1 VAGFYPI
8 EGERGNMLTV
18 LAPAK
23 VNLTLEVVAKR
34 ADGFH
39 EIRSVVQTI
48 DLCDRLHFQLSDR
61 VEFRCSDPNW
71 VSGESLVS
79 KAADL
84 LCQRAGRSKGAMVT
98 LKKRIPLI
106 SGLSGD
112 SSDAAATLR
121 GLNWLWGM
129 GLSQRELLR
138 LAEELGSD
146 VPFFLY
152 GGTALLEGRGEVVK
166 PLPPFSPMW
175 LVLVLPPVPR
185 MPSKTGRLYGCIKAE
200 HYTEGEATRRLVSQL
215 SKGGGVVLAMLFNVF
230 DKVALD
236 YFDGLSVYREQFLKS
251 GAQEIHLAGS
261 GPVLF
266 TLTGDETRAERI
278 YRDLKRRKLESYLTH
293 TLAAIE
299 YIG

>member
-1 VAGFYPI
+1 
-8 EGERGNMLTV
+8 MLTV

-23 VNLTLEVVAKR
+23 VNLTLEVLAKR
-34 ADGFH
+34 MDGFH

-48 DLCDRLHFQLSDR
+48 DLCDRLHFRLSDR
-61 VEFRCSDPNW
+61 VAFRCNDPNW

-84 LCQRAGRSKGAMVT
+84 LYQRVGRSKGAIVT
-98 LKKRIPLI
+98 LKKCIPLI

-112 SSDAAATLR
+112 SSNAAATLR
-121 GLNWLWGM
+121 GLNQLWGL
-129 GLSQRELLR
+129 GLSLGELLR

-152 GGTALLEGRGEVVK
+152 GGTALLEGRGEVVT
-166 PLPPFSPMW
+166 PLPPFSQMW

-185 MPSKTGRLYGCIKAE
+185 MPGKTGRLYGRIRAE
-200 HYTEGEATRRLVSQL
+200 HYTDGGATKRLVSQL
-215 SKGGGVVLAMLFNVF
+215 SKGGGVVPAMLFNVF
-230 DKVALD
+230 DRVARD
-236 YFDGLSVYREQFLKS
+236 CFEGLSTYWEQFLKS
-251 GAQEIHLAGS
+251 GAQEVHLAGS

-266 TLTGDETRAERI
+266 TLNRDKAQAEKI
-278 YRDLKRRKLESYLTH
+278 YQDLKKQRLEACLTH

-299 YIG
+299 YTA